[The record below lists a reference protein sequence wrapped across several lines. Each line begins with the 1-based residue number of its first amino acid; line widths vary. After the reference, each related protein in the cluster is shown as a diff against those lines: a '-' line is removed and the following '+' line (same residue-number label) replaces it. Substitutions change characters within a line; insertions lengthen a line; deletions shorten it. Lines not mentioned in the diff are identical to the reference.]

1 MFIPLFTKAQGKP
14 QAEGHVWM
22 EVCRPSLGLTLQVPK
37 WDHLSN
43 KPIR

>member
-1 MFIPLFTKAQGKP
+1 MFSLLFTKAQGKP

-37 WDHLSN
+37 WDRLS